1 MRAHYPSV
9 RSISGDSVAGHCIWL
24 LPFKNPHGVLPPG
37 LPLAIQDLLRMLHC
51 DSDALSES
59 PLVFP
64 LGPLG
69 PLLRVLPSLRRL
81 SPLALLTVRLLW
93 HATFLL
99 HMEEA
104 LVERGDISSMVH
116 PEDIGSTA
124 PSAPTWIIFDFSTN
138 EIHIF

>member
-1 MRAHYPSV
+1 MRAHYSSV

-24 LPFKNPHGVLPPG
+24 FPFKNPHGVLPPG
-37 LPLAIQDLLRMLHC
+37 LPLAIQDLLRILHC

-69 PLLRVLPSLRRL
+69 PLLRVLPSLRCL
-81 SPLALLTVRLLW
+81 SSLALLTVRLLW
-93 HATFLL
+93 HTTFLL

-104 LVERGDISSMVH
+104 LVECGDISSMVH

-124 PSAPTWIIFDFSTN
+124 SSAPTWTIFDFSTN
-138 EIHIF
+138 ENHFF